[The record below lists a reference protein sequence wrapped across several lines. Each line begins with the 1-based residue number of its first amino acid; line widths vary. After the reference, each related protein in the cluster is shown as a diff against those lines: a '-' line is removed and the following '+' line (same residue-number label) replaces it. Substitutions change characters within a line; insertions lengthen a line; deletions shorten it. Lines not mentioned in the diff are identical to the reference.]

1 MFPQLEVTV
10 EFYLQSL
17 QLKRGGVLTGCSL
30 CAVLLLWCSVGY
42 LIWQGMV
49 QKLSLFRAV
58 KVGGLF
64 PVLTDLDLK
73 GGYY

>member
-1 MFPQLEVTV
+1 
-10 EFYLQSL
+10 
-17 QLKRGGVLTGCSL
+17 
-30 CAVLLLWCSVGY
+30 
-42 LIWQGMV
+42 MV